1 MKLKTLGQFESKDP
15 CECGGNCGCGKKSVN
30 ERFSFSKKEVES
42 AASLIASAIAQADKV
57 KTKVHHLEYDKG
69 RGAGFDIS
77 IDGEESAGG
86 SYVVKDNGDVVN
98 AAIGNLHPNAV
109 YNTIG
114 NKDIADVFINMER
127 YESVVTEAKEEP
139 IVALLK
145 LGLFAAK
152 GTGEKKLL
160 KLSDDFEEIGDE
172 QADEIASHLNMAI
185 ELFQDGYSKDA
196 VSHFKKFNKACKDE
210 LALMKKQGLAES
222 EVNEAKEMSKKEV
235 RDLKIKINNAR
246 TIGKYFTKDE
256 VEFLQS
262 LFESEVN
269 EAKKY
274 KFKELAK
281 AWEFVYGE
289 EMEDEYEGFYQEV
302 VGKYKNKVTKADIA
316 TIWSNVYG
324 EEIDV
329 EYSGFYTE
337 LKENLE
343 QLAKLELLE
352 ANSDG
357 TISDDEDERME
368 DLLGTVEAEIDDLIS
383 KARDGAYDIGG
394 NFRGPGNASQLKKLM
409 LDKIK
414 KMKH

>member
-145 LGLFAAK
+145 LGVFAAK

-185 ELFQDGYSKDA
+185 ELFQDGYSKAA
-196 VSHFKKFNKACKDE
+196 VPHFKKFNKACKDE

>member
-98 AAIGNLHPNAV
+98 AAIGNSHPNAV

-145 LGLFAAK
+145 LGVFAAK

-289 EMEDEYEGFYQEV
+289 DMEDEYEGFYQEV